1 MSLFRHLL
9 LGVFFAFAMTAFS
22 AASFAADQPQSE
34 SGTVLETMN
43 ALNYTYM
50 NVKTATGSK
59 WVAIPA
65 TTVAV
70 GDTVHFLDGM
80 VMKDFNSQ
88 TLERTFASILFS
100 PGLVAD
106 NATTDSPAAAAP
118 ESSPPS
124 SFTDAV
130 KAESQQTASPQP
142 EGLVSAGSIGATAPY
157 VEVEIEKASGDNGY
171 TVAQIF
177 DKAASLTGNTVRVR
191 GKVVKVSP
199 NIMGRNWIH
208 IQDGTGDPL
217 NNSHD
222 LVVTSQ
228 DLPETDTVV
237 VAEGVLAADKDFGY
251 GYEYQAI
258 IEEAAISQ

>member
-1 MSLFRHLL
+1 MSLFRHLSSA
-9 LGVFFAFAMTAFS
+9 VFFALAVTAFS
-22 AASFAADQPQSE
+22 AACFAAETPQTE

-43 ALNYTYM
+43 ASDYTYM

-80 VMKDFNSQ
+80 VMKDFHSQ
-88 TLERTFASILFS
+88 TLERTFAAILFS
-100 PGLVAD
+100 PGLASAD
-106 NATTDSPAAAAP
+106 HNADSPAAAAP
-118 ESSPPS
+118 ESSAAS
-124 SFTDAV
+124 SFADAV
-130 KAESQQTASPQP
+130 KAESQQPAASQP
-142 EGLVSAGSIGATAPY
+142 EGLVSAGSVGATAPY

-177 DKAASLTGNTVRVR
+177 DKAGSLDGSTVRVK

-228 DLPETDTVV
+228 DLPETDAVV
-237 VAEGVLAADKDFGY
+237 VAEGTLAADKDFGH
-251 GYEYQAI
+251 GYEYKAIVEQAT
-258 IEEAAISQ
+258 ISK